1 MSKLKLFVENFLVFG
16 LGGVIQKA
24 IPLVMVP
31 IVTRLMPNS
40 DYFGLNDMSNT
51 VSSFGCAFA
60 VMGMYDAMYRMFF
73 EKDDEDYKKKVC
85 STAVL
90 FTIATSL
97 IIFLLM
103 IVFKDIIAFYFF
115 SNPEYSYLVY
125 ITALATL
132 VGGTNSIIS
141 APTRMQ
147 NKRKVFIIANT
158 VSSVFSYSISIPM
171 LLAGYYVVALPLA
184 GLLTALTIELTFG
197 FLNHSWFSPGKFDF
211 SLLKQMLKIAIP
223 LFPNFLVYWLFN
235 SCDKLM
241 ITNMIGIGATGIY
254 AVGSKLG
261 QASQLIYTAFAGG
274 WQFFAF
280 STMKEKNQVES
291 NSKIFEYLGII
302 SFIATAFICAWSHG
316 IYELLFTEEY
326 VSGYII
332 APYLFL
338 APLLLMLFQVEAN
351 QFLVIKNTWP
361 NMFIL
366 SIGSLLNILI
376 NWLLIPVLGI
386 EGAAVATLLGYIVSV
401 VICTIVLIKM
411 KLMVVSYNFT
421 FAVAVMAVYLVLWGL
436 LFCDKMIVG
445 TISAMIT
452 SCVLILLYKKAIAN
466 LLQSIKRKNDNSNY
480 QENLRE

>member
-1 MSKLKLFVENFLVFG
+1 
-16 LGGVIQKA
+16 
-24 IPLVMVP
+24 
-31 IVTRLMPNS
+31 
-40 DYFGLNDMSNT
+40 
-51 VSSFGCAFA
+51 
-60 VMGMYDAMYRMFF
+60 
-73 EKDDEDYKKKVC
+73 
-85 STAVL
+85 
-90 FTIATSL
+90 
-97 IIFLLM
+97 M
-103 IVFKDIIAFYFF
+103 ISQTHA
-115 SNPEYSYLVY
+115 
-125 ITALATL
+125 
-132 VGGTNSIIS
+132 
-141 APTRMQ
+141 
-147 NKRKVFIIANT
+147 KRKVFIIANT

-211 SLLKQMLKIAIP
+211 RLLKQMLKIAIP

-421 FAVAVMAVYLVLWGL
+421 FAVAVMAVYLVLWRL

-452 SCVLILLYKKAIAN
+452 SCVLILLYKKAIIIFLN
-466 LLQSIKRKNDNSNY
+466 ELKHRN
-480 QENLRE
+480 